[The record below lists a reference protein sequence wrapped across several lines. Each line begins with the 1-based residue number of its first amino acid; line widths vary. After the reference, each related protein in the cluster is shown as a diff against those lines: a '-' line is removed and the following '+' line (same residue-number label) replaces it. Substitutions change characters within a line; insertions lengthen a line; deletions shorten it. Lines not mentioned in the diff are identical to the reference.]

1 LLSVTNGFT
10 IVISIAKAKHLK
22 LSVMKKNYFLNG
34 FIMAVMLIMTGN
46 MLATGQVILYEDFE
60 NGGDLPTNWT
70 QIYEDGDNAWY
81 AQDGDNG
88 SLSAYAGDYNAA
100 FTHETTGDV
109 TKLITPSLDLSS
121 YDSPELV
128 FWHAQAVWAGDQD
141 ELGFTTRRLAV
152 AVGH

>member
-1 LLSVTNGFT
+1 
-10 IVISIAKAKHLK
+10 
-22 LSVMKKNYFLNG
+22 MKKNYFLNG

-121 YDSPELV
+121 EASLSADK
-128 FWHAQAVWAGDQD
+128 AGNLPDVYRTPMIVKLKND
-141 ELGFTTRRLAV
+141 EL
-152 AVGH
+152 